1 MDMKNT
7 ELDKKIAG
15 SIKLLQSVQ
24 KAHEGEE
31 IELAYSG
38 GKDSDVILQ
47 LAKEAGINYRAIYK
61 NTTIDPPGTIAHVKE
76 NGVEIR
82 QPQKTFFQ
90 LITEKNM
97 MPNRWARFCCAY
109 LKEYKILDTCIMG
122 VRRAESVKRAARY
135 SEPTECR
142 YYGSK
147 KNHVEAVYPILDW
160 TNDDVRDFILD
171 RNIKLAP
178 VYYSENG
185 ELHIERRLG
194 CIGCPLASY
203 KHRLSELQKYPNMV
217 KAYIRALQANK
228 EIKKNNA
235 VWTKHSDPYDYLVH
249 DLFYP
254 SIGYKNYKY
263 TIHRN
268 LFGDID
274 SKQLLEQY
282 FKIKL

>member
-1 MDMKNT
+1 MKE
-7 ELDKKIAG
+7 ELKKKVAA
-15 SIKLLQSVQ
+15 SIKLLQTVQ
-24 KAHEGEE
+24 KSHAGEQ

-82 QPQKTFFQ
+82 QPKKSFFE
-90 LITEKNM
+90 LVAENG
-97 MPNRWARFCCAY
+97 MPNRFARFCCSE

-160 TNDDVRDFILD
+160 SNDDVREFIID
-171 RNIKLAP
+171 RKLQLAP
-178 VYYSENG
+178 VYYDADGS
-185 ELHIERRLG
+185 LHTERRLG
-194 CIGCPLASY
+194 CVGCPLVN
-203 KHRLSELQKYPNMV
+203 KRERIKQFKQYPNMV
-217 KAYIRALQANK
+217 KALARA
-228 EIKKNNA
+228 KKKFR
-235 VWTKHSDPYDYLVH
+235 VTHRDSKLFVKYDHRDVYEELVH
-249 DLFYP
+249 DLFCPESYEE
-254 SIGYKNYKY
+254 YK
-263 TIHRN
+263 R
-268 LFGDID
+268 LVLGGMFGERLD
-274 SKQLLEQY
+274 SKKFLEDY
-282 FKIKL
+282 FNIKFKD

>member
-1 MDMKNT
+1 MKNT

-90 LITEKNM
+90 LITEKDM

-147 KNHVEAVYPILDW
+147 KNHVEAVYPILEW
-160 TNDDVRDFILD
+160 TNDDVRDFIID

-178 VYYSENG
+178 VYYGENG

-194 CIGCPLASY
+194 CVGCPLASH
-203 KHRLSELQKYPNMV
+203 KHRLRELQKYPNMV

-235 VWTKHSDPYDYLVH
+235 VWTKHTDPYDYLVH

>member
-90 LITEKNM
+90 LITEKDM

-147 KNHVEAVYPILDW
+147 KNHVEAVYPILEW
-160 TNDDVRDFILD
+160 TNDDVRDFIID

-178 VYYSENG
+178 VYYGENG

-194 CIGCPLASY
+194 CVGCPLASH
-203 KHRLSELQKYPNMV
+203 KHRLRELQKYPNMV

-235 VWTKHSDPYDYLVH
+235 VWTKHTDPYDYLVH